1 MIKCKYGTVHIEGGV
16 VETMADLACIVKAIQ
31 SYGAEKDS
39 HPVRLALM
47 TLKYVGIGLTYRGE
61 A

>member
-1 MIKCKYGTVHIEGGV
+1 MINCKEGTVPIEGDI

-31 SYGAEKDS
+31 DNGAKKDR

-47 TLKYVGIGLTYRGE
+47 TLKYVVIGLTYRGE